1 MFSFGDSVAETGN
14 ICVVSSANA
23 TEYNVLTCTHRPYG
37 ITYFGRPSC
46 RWCDG
51 RIVVDFI
58 AQSLGLPLLPPSK
71 SKGKDFSRGANMAI
85 TDPVWNHGS
94 LSVQI
99 QWFEKLIPSICATK
113 QNCKEFLAK
122 SLFQFGGF
130 GGNDYNVQ
138 LLELGLTIEQTK
150 RLIAHGAVH
159 IVVPGILPTGCL
171 PLFLT
176 LFTDDER
183 DQYGCLKTYNRLTEY
198 HNSMLRKQLQI
209 LQGKH
214 RSTRIMY
221 ADYYSQVYK
230 MVQQPKKFG
239 FSNPFEACCGAGGGK
254 YNFDLFARCGMQGA
268 TTACRNRSA
277 RLSWDGVHPT
287 EAANKMIADAWLNGP
302 YCTPPI
308 LS

>member
-1 MFSFGDSVAETGN
+1 MRFLRKASCSSPFAFFLVALALVVGSSTGISTGTSGDSNKSTKYNAMFSFGDSVAETGN

-58 AQSLGLPLLPPSK
+58 
-71 SKGKDFSRGANMAI
+71 D
-85 TDPVWNHGS
+85 
-94 LSVQI
+94 
-99 QWFEKLIPSICATK
+99 
-113 QNCKEFLAK
+113 CKEFLAK

-150 RLIAHGAVH
+150 KNTPMIVNATVNGIEVRLIAHGAVH

-214 RSTRIMY
+214 RY
-221 ADYYSQVYK
+221 
-230 MVQQPKKFG
+230 
-239 FSNPFEACCGAGGGK
+239 
-254 YNFDLFARCGMQGA
+254 
-268 TTACRNRSA
+268 
-277 RLSWDGVHPT
+277 
-287 EAANKMIADAWLNGP
+287 IAKDSVLP
-302 YCTPPI
+302 
-308 LS
+308 S